1 MFLVSLNVGRIMNNR
16 RVVIIGAGFAGISAA
31 REFAGNAVDVLL
43 LDRNNYHT
51 FLPLLHQVVTCELE
65 PEHIICPIRKLIQT
79 QPNVQ
84 FATNE
89 VKRVDFV
96 SQVVETNNCLIHY
109 DYLVLACGSTS
120 QFFGIP
126 GVSEYSF
133 SLKNLEDSVI
143 LRNQIVSCFE
153 LAQEEADICR
163 RQELLTFTI
172 VGGGA
177 TGVELAG
184 ELAELIYGTLVN
196 DYPVINFRQVRV
208 VLLQAGDKLL
218 PEMPLRLSVYAKRQL
233 QKMGVEVK
241 VASRVAKVMENAVYW
256 ENSHFKDLHFKD
268 LQAIPCRTVIWTA
281 GVCGNPVAKK
291 WGLVTDSNGKVTVLP
306 TLQVPEYPQ
315 VYIVGDLAAPQ
326 NEQLPMLA
334 PVATQQGATA
344 ARNIL
349 RHIKGKNPQPMRYQH
364 QGSMVIIG
372 RHAAV
377 VNLFGKVNLTGFVAW
392 LLWLFVHLAFLPST
406 RNRFH
411 VLLNW
416 LWSYFSRDRSV
427 RLILPLYPAS
437 KSNPATQS
445 TSDNNKRVEIN

>member
-1 MFLVSLNVGRIMNNR
+1 MNNQ

-31 REFAGNAVDVLL
+31 RTFAGNFVDVLL
-43 LDRNNYHT
+43 LDRHNYHT
-51 FLPLLHQVVTCELE
+51 FLPLLHQVATCELE
-65 PEHIICPIRKLIQT
+65 PEHIVCPIRQLLKT

-96 SQVVETNNCLIHY
+96 SQVIETNNCLIHY

-120 QFFGIP
+120 QFFGVP
-126 GVSEYSF
+126 GVYEHSF
-133 SLKNLEDSVI
+133 PLKNLEDSVN
-143 LRNQIVSCFE
+143 LRNQIISCFE
-153 LAQEEADICR
+153 LAQEEADISR

-184 ELAELIYGTLVN
+184 ELAELIYGTLVK
-196 DYPVINFRQVRV
+196 DYPAIDFRQVRV
-208 VLLQAGDKLL
+208 LLLQAGNKLL

-233 QKMGVEVK
+233 QKKGVEVK
-241 VASRVAKVMENAVYW
+241 VASRVTKVMENVVYQ
-256 ENSHFKDLHFKD
+256 EDPQFKHS
-268 LQAIPCRTVIWTA
+268 QAIPCRTVIWTA
-281 GVCGNPVAKK
+281 GVCGNPVVKK
-291 WGLVTDSNGKVTVLP
+291 WGLATDSNGKVTVLP

-326 NEQLPMLA
+326 NAQFPMLA

-344 ARNIL
+344 AHNIL
-349 RHIKGKNPQPMRYQH
+349 HHIQGKNPQPIRYQH

-377 VNLFGKVNLTGFVAW
+377 ANLFGKVNLTGFVPW
-392 LLWLFVHLAFLPST
+392 LLWLVVHLAFLPST
-406 RNRFH
+406 RTKFH

-416 LWSYFSRDRSV
+416 LWSYFSCDRSV
-427 RLILPLYPAS
+427 RLILPLHPAS
-437 KSNPATQS
+437 QSKPAPQS
-445 TSDNNKRVEIN
+445 ATDDSKRVEIN

>member
-1 MFLVSLNVGRIMNNR
+1 MNNQ

-31 REFAGNAVDVLL
+31 RTFAGTSVDVLL
-43 LDRNNYHT
+43 LDRHNYHT
-51 FLPLLHQVVTCELE
+51 FLPLLHQVATCELE
-65 PEHIICPIRKLIQT
+65 PEHIVCPIRKLLKA

-96 SQVVETNNCLIHY
+96 SQVIETNNCLIPY
-109 DYLVLACGSTS
+109 DYLILACGSTS

-126 GVSEYSF
+126 GVYEHCF
-133 SLKNLEDSVI
+133 PLKNLENSVN
-143 LRNQIVSCFE
+143 LRNQIIYCFE
-153 LAQEEADICR
+153 LAQEEADFSR

-196 DYPVINFRQVRV
+196 DYPAIDFRRVRV

-218 PEMPLRLSVYAKRQL
+218 PEMPLHLSVYAKRQL

-241 VASRVAKVMENAVYW
+241 VASRVTKVMENAVYW
-256 ENSHFKDLHFKD
+256 EDSHFKNS
-268 LQAIPCRTVIWTA
+268 QTIPCQTVIWTA

-291 WGLVTDSNGKVTVLP
+291 WGLVTDNNGKVTVLP

-326 NEQLPMLA
+326 HEQFPMLA
-334 PVATQQGATA
+334 PVAIQQGTTATN
-344 ARNIL
+344 NIL
-349 RHIKGKNPQPMRYQH
+349 RQIKGKNPQPMRYQH

-377 VNLFGKVNLTGFVAW
+377 ANLFGKVNLTGFVAW
-392 LLWLFVHLAFLPST
+392 LLWLFVHLACLPST

-416 LWSYFSRDRSV
+416 VWSYFSCDRSV
-427 RLILPLYPAS
+427 RLILPLHPTNQSKPA
-437 KSNPATQS
+437 PQGT
-445 TSDNNKRVEIN
+445 TEDGKRVEIN